1 MKRTKKVYKLFAC
14 IVILATLAS
23 FRKPDTTQILIF
35 TKTAGFTHSSIP
47 DGVAAIKK
55 IALQNGYRVDITAN
69 PDAFS
74 ANIIPMYDAV
84 IFLNTTGDV
93 LNNTQQQVFQQY
105 IKNGGGYVGIHA
117 ATDTELD
124 WPWYNRLAGAK
135 FAGHPNDPNVKQATI
150 IVEKSDFPA
159 VKGLPREWVRTDE
172 WYNYTDIQPD
182 LTILAKLDETTYTG
196 GTNNGNHPI
205 AWYHDY
211 DGGRAFYTGGG
222 HTSESYSEPLFIQH
236 LEGGIKY
243 AIANNH

>member
-1 MKRTKKVYKLFAC
+1 MKLSTSLYYIPLACLFIMA
-14 IVILATLAS
+14 ALAS
-23 FRKPDTTQILIF
+23 FKKPDTPQILIF

-55 IALQNGYRVDITAN
+55 IALQNGYRVNITAN
-69 PDAFS
+69 PDVFS
-74 ANIIPMYDAV
+74 PQIIAMYNAV
-84 IFLNTTGDV
+84 VFLNTTGDV
-93 LNNTQQQVFQQY
+93 LNESQQQVFQQY
-105 IKNGGGYVGIHA
+105 INNGGGYVGIHA
-117 ATDTELD
+117 AADTELD

-150 IVEKSDFPA
+150 IVEQSGFPA

-172 WYNYTDIQPD
+172 WYNYTDIEPG
-182 LTILAKLDETTYTG
+182 LIVLAKLDETTYTG

-236 LEGGIKY
+236 LEGGINY
-243 AIANNH
+243 AIGK